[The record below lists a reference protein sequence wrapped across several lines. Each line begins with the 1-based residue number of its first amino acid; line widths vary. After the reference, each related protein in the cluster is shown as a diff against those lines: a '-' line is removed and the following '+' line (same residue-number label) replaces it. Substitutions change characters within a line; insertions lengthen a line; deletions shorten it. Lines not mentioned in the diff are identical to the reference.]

1 MGWVFSLEMIK
12 SVSLVTPEP
21 EAETKVRIPNI
32 QILPGSSFFM
42 SFGNLTMEYE
52 KELLMKEKIPE
63 EVKHAILKFVE
74 EDLVLEGLSEVRRK
88 NYIQRLRVASRW
100 IPDKFLEPDKQSM
113 NRIFIEL
120 NKPDSNKLN
129 KKKYSES
136 TKSTYLKMLKK
147 FYRKRLTKSKFEK
160 LWGDVKIPNPKSGVV
175 QSDLITKSEM
185 ESIIDNCKNSRD
197 RALFSL
203 LYDSGCRIGEIL
215 LMKIRNVKFD
225 QYGGILEVPWQGKTG
240 YRHVRIVG
248 DSIPYMRAWLDNH
261 PKRND
266 MESPL
271 FCNVADN
278 IRGRAMTYDD
288 VRMALNKTL
297 KRAGITK
304 RIHPHLFRH
313 TRASI
318 LAGKLP
324 EAPLESQ
331 MGWIHG
337 SRQTATYV
345 HLSGKQ
351 QDEAVLRAFGIE
363 IEEKDDEAKPKMCPR
378 CEATNT
384 SHAKYCRKC
393 WLPLDEA
400 EAIKQA
406 GRLEEVEKAI
416 LNMKT
421 VSEKDKIRLES
432 FSTEA
437 KLDLL
442 ADLLMDFEKSGQL
455 DDIKKRVGRS

>member
-1 MGWVFSLEMIK
+1 
-12 SVSLVTPEP
+12 
-21 EAETKVRIPNI
+21 
-32 QILPGSSFFM
+32 M

-120 NKPDSNKLN
+120 NKPDSNKPN

-203 LYDSGCRIGEIL
+203 LYDSGCRIGEVL

-378 CEATNT
+378 CESLNPSNAE
-384 SHAKYCRKC
+384 YCRKC
-393 WLPLDEA
+393 WMPFS
-400 EAIKQA
+400 I
-406 GRLEEVEKAI
+406 EKAI
-416 LNMKT
+416 ELENWQNTTAKALKESNLISNEAKGDLDRMTNDSKMEKLALLLIDLESSGLLNELIKK
-421 VSEKDKIRLES
+421 VRKDK
-432 FSTEA
+432 
-437 KLDLL
+437 
-442 ADLLMDFEKSGQL
+442 Q
-455 DDIKKRVGRS
+455 